1 MKNKNIQE
9 ILTKRLGFDSK
20 SIEKLNI
27 FHDNILRF
35 NKKYNIIAKSTE
47 KKIWSRHILDSAQIV
62 KYINFNN
69 DQSLADLGSGAG
81 FPGMVLAIFN
91 KNPRFHVKLY
101 EKSIIKCNFLTK
113 MKNQLKINV
122 DINSESFTKHE
133 INASYIVS
141 RAFKKLDEIMRISR
155 EIVRVNHRLIVL
167 KGENAQKEIN
177 NLSEG
182 IKDRYELVNSMTN
195 KNSKILIVD
204 ILKKN

>member
-1 MKNKNIQE
+1 MRNKNIQE

-47 KKIWSRHILDSAQIV
+47 KKIWSRHILDSGQIV

-101 EKSIIKCNFLTK
+101 EKSIIKCNFLNK

-133 INASYIVS
+133 INANYIVS

-155 EIVRVNHRLIVL
+155 EIVKVNHRLIVL

>member
-195 KNSKILIVD
+195 KNSKILIED

>member
-47 KKIWSRHILDSAQIV
+47 KKIWSRHILDSGQIV

-101 EKSIIKCNFLTK
+101 EKSIIKCNFLNK

-133 INASYIVS
+133 INANYIVS

>member
-1 MKNKNIQE
+1 MRNKNIQE

-101 EKSIIKCNFLTK
+101 EKSIIKCNFLNK

-133 INASYIVS
+133 INANYIVS

-155 EIVRVNHRLIVL
+155 EIVKVNHRLIVL

>member
-47 KKIWSRHILDSAQIV
+47 KKIWSRHILDSGQIV

-155 EIVRVNHRLIVL
+155 EIVKVNHRLIVL

>member
-1 MKNKNIQE
+1 MRNKNIQE

-133 INASYIVS
+133 INANYIVS

-155 EIVRVNHRLIVL
+155 EIVKVNHRLIVL

>member
-1 MKNKNIQE
+1 MRNKNIQE

-101 EKSIIKCNFLTK
+101 EKSIIKCNFLNK

-155 EIVRVNHRLIVL
+155 EIVKVNHRLIVL

>member
-101 EKSIIKCNFLTK
+101 EKSIIKCNFLNK

-133 INASYIVS
+133 INANYIVS

>member
-1 MKNKNIQE
+1 MRNKNIQE

-47 KKIWSRHILDSAQIV
+47 KKIWSRHILDSGQIV

-101 EKSIIKCNFLTK
+101 EKSIIKCNFLNK

>member
-1 MKNKNIQE
+1 MRNKNIQE

-155 EIVRVNHRLIVL
+155 EIVKVNHRLIVL

>member
-1 MKNKNIQE
+1 MRNKNIQE

-62 KYINFNN
+62 MYINFNN

>member
-47 KKIWSRHILDSAQIV
+47 KKIWSRHILDSGQIV

-101 EKSIIKCNFLTK
+101 EKSIIKCNFLNK

-133 INASYIVS
+133 INANYIVS

-155 EIVRVNHRLIVL
+155 EIVKVNHRLIVL

>member
-1 MKNKNIQE
+1 MRNKNIQE

-47 KKIWSRHILDSAQIV
+47 KKIWSRHILDSGQIV

-155 EIVRVNHRLIVL
+155 EIVKVNHRLIVL

>member
-101 EKSIIKCNFLTK
+101 EKSIIKCNFLNK

-133 INASYIVS
+133 INANYIVS

-155 EIVRVNHRLIVL
+155 EIVKVNHRLIVL

>member
-1 MKNKNIQE
+1 MRNKNIQE

-47 KKIWSRHILDSAQIV
+47 KKIGSRHILDSGQIV

-101 EKSIIKCNFLTK
+101 EKSIIKCNFLNK

>member
-1 MKNKNIQE
+1 MRNKNIQE